1 MSNNCCV
8 PHVCCVVIAWSH
20 ARLTTVVCHMYVSGS
35 GRLDAVSVTVAMV
48 FTMYG
53 RKWSVSCSRPS
64 LHFERDFRRQTIADL
79 PVRLERHFAGA
90 SFGVSM
96 LGSPSRRGFTMIVMF
111 DVQIDR
117 VLLSTFV
124 AEYLSSKLRAHNIRI
139 VYCKSRQL

>member
-1 MSNNCCV
+1 M
-8 PHVCCVVIAWSH
+8 
-20 ARLTTVVCHMYVSGS
+20 CHIYVSGS
-35 GRLDAVSVTVAMV
+35 DRLDAASVTVAMV

-53 RKWSVSCSRPS
+53 RKFSVSCSRPS
-64 LHFERDFRRQTIADL
+64 LHFERDFRGRVLADL

-96 LGSPSRRGFTMIVMF
+96 LGSPSRRGFTMIVMS
-111 DVQIDR
+111 DVQVDR

-139 VYCKSRQL
+139 VYCRSRHL